1 MLQNTRNGQ
10 VDFVRISNK
19 TLDYNYREGL
29 SKDDPEVKAF
39 RNRTGLT
46 GTYEED
52 IKQKSKA
59 SSLIKIGGEL

>member
-52 IKQKSKA
+52 IK
-59 SSLIKIGGEL
+59 I